1 MLADERRERI
11 LEHVRAHG
19 SAKVTQL
26 TRELEVSDMTVR
38 RDLAWLDSQG
48 LLEKV
53 HGGAVR
59 ARSADEPEF
68 SVTSAQQL
76 NAKRRIA
83 RAAAALVQPG
93 DSVAMSAGSTT
104 AVLARVL
111 SGIDGLTVITNSL
124 AAEEEFS
131 RAASSSTVCL
141 VGGERTPSNAL
152 VGPFAAR
159 ALEGISVDWLFL
171 GAHSA
176 TLEHGLATPNL
187 AEAHVNRLLVGC
199 ALRTVAVFDH
209 TKWGVRSLATFAEWS
224 QIHTV
229 VTDADEDLPRDEL
242 TQRVESVIVV

>member
-11 LEHVRAHG
+11 LEHVRVRG

-26 TRELEVSDMTVR
+26 TEELGVSDMTVR

-76 NAKRRIA
+76 AAKQAIA
-83 RAAAALVQPG
+83 RAAAALVRPG

-104 AVLARVL
+104 AALARVL
-111 SGIDGLTVITNSL
+111 SEVDGLTVITNSL
-124 AAEEEFS
+124 AAEEELY
-131 RAASSSTVCL
+131 RGGGSSTVSL

-176 TLEHGLATPNL
+176 TIGHGLATPNL
-187 AEAHVNRLLVGC
+187 AEAHINRLLVGC

-209 TKWGVRSLATFAEWS
+209 TKWGVRSLATFAEWPR
-224 QIHTV
+224 IHAV

-242 TQRVESVIVV
+242 AQRVESVVVV